1 MRPRYREQLW
11 PPMKTL
17 EVLLMN
23 VSVFGDQNIVLL
35 YVLSCWKI
43 KQFLFLDPL
52 LLVLG
57 RKRVAFVLEKVNIY
71 LKNLGPKK
79 VSSSITWDGTLV
91 SVEATELS
99 SSQIF
104 FFSFF
109 FFLIFISKHLLRMS
123 LTFARV
129 KQLGLLWYL
138 TPSRRYCGLF
148 YLELTWILDPY
159 KFPTQN
165 LMVSTDLVSYFFVF
179 VS

>member
-71 LKNLGPKK
+71 LKNLGLKK
-79 VSSSITWDGTLV
+79 VSSSIT
-91 SVEATELS
+91 
-99 SSQIF
+99 
-104 FFSFF
+104 
-109 FFLIFISKHLLRMS
+109 
-123 LTFARV
+123 
-129 KQLGLLWYL
+129 
-138 TPSRRYCGLF
+138 
-148 YLELTWILDPY
+148 
-159 KFPTQN
+159 
-165 LMVSTDLVSYFFVF
+165 
-179 VS
+179 